1 MKKNGGDDFATECH
15 VQCDYVSN
23 RGYIRVAHNV
33 HRRITMHTHTM
44 RAYCVS
50 SPIEESPVSGASYA
64 CTLCGYTLLLFGG
77 GRWNARGMLLKSIE
91 AHSSS
96 SFLIIPLY
104 IGLIAQTFAPSLS
117 PRFGRLG
124 FFSRTRL
131 YSNPLTEEKEN
142 VVVRIT
148 DKKNRTEK
156 KWRGRERTKRE
167 RLVYFAGQTHIPG
180 LARVPAL
187 PRVPGLTRGT
197 FPDAPSPFTPYLRD
211 SEPYRRNKHHVG
223 NNVTANSVSG
233 ACTNPNNTDPTASP
247 ASSAHLGPN
256 SGSSAHQDCY
266 KHSPQ
271 HGGEL
276 IRLASFREILF
287 EIEESNLNQFS
298 GKSIRF
304 DSVVRS
310 RRIVVPC
317 FVFDSDS
324 GYRRVTTM
332 LRSRAASY
340 PRGSWSGCETTRK
353 PHPPPSPGSRGGEAR
368 MARDLEGEGG
378 REGSAVS
385 RGNSFI
391 PRSGSAPS
399 NST

>member
-1 MKKNGGDDFATECH
+1 MSGTLCRH
-15 VQCDYVSN
+15 
-23 RGYIRVAHNV
+23 
-33 HRRITMHTHTM
+33 
-44 RAYCVS
+44 S
-50 SPIEESPVSGASYA
+50 SP
-64 CTLCGYTLLLFGG
+64 LCLFGG

-96 SFLIIPLY
+96 SFLITPLY
-104 IGLIAQTFAPSLS
+104 VGLIAQTFAPSLS
-117 PRFGRLG
+117 LPSTRFGWIFREAG
-124 FFSRTRL
+124 
-131 YSNPLTEEKEN
+131 
-142 VVVRIT
+142 
-148 DKKNRTEK
+148 DKKKKGEK
-156 KWRGRERTKRE
+156 VEGIGKKDEREGW
-167 RLVYFAGQTHIPG
+167 LVYFPGQTHIPG

-247 ASSAHLGPN
+247 ASSAHLGAS

-271 HGGEL
+271 HGGE
-276 IRLASFREILF
+276 STDPFVGP
-287 EIEESNLNQFS
+287 S
-298 GKSIRF
+298 RF
-304 DSVVRS
+304 DS
-310 RRIVVPC
+310 RIRILRI
-317 FVFDSDS
+317 FANRFDSIRKIEEILAGTAS
-324 GYRRVTTM
+324 LTSPPILVARGAAVK
-332 LRSRAASY
+332 LRAN
-340 PRGSWSGCETTRK
+340 PT
-353 PHPPPSPGSRGGEAR
+353 HPLLLHR
-368 MARDLEGEGG
+368 GEGRRGIWTG
-378 REGSAVS
+378 REGGSAVS

>member
-1 MKKNGGDDFATECH
+1 M
-15 VQCDYVSN
+15 
-23 RGYIRVAHNV
+23 
-33 HRRITMHTHTM
+33 
-44 RAYCVS
+44 
-50 SPIEESPVSGASYA
+50 
-64 CTLCGYTLLLFGG
+64 
-77 GRWNARGMLLKSIE
+77 
-91 AHSSS
+91 
-96 SFLIIPLY
+96 
-104 IGLIAQTFAPSLS
+104 
-117 PRFGRLG
+117 
-124 FFSRTRL
+124 
-131 YSNPLTEEKEN
+131 
-142 VVVRIT
+142 
-148 DKKNRTEK
+148 
-156 KWRGRERTKRE
+156 
-167 RLVYFAGQTHIPG
+167 VYFAGQTHIPG

-276 IRLASFREILF
+276 IRLASFREILS

-324 GYRRVTTM
+324 GYRRVTTI

-378 REGSAVS
+378 RDPPFREVIVSYLVPALHPLIQRNNDIQPAVS
-385 RGNSFI
+385 ISSPADLQHDPPVVVSPARGRNC
-391 PRSGSAPS
+391 PLRPS
-399 NST
+399 LRPKDDLPEGRG